1 MKAPGRGLFMKA
13 EDMSALEFWRRLAE
27 RMEVITTGDGF
38 HGVDQ
43 LAQVS
48 EALSFAVAVPD
59 LHDVGG
65 RA

>member
-1 MKAPGRGLFMKA
+1 MKA